1 MSVYNMSFTDTST
14 NIVQLAIGLNN
25 AMGVNIGDITVLLF
39 FVIYMVLSY
48 RESFSEVL
56 LIGSFLSA
64 ILATLFYS
72 AGFASS
78 LSLVASSGAFFVSLA
93 FILIRRT

>member
-1 MSVYNMSFTDTST
+1 MSVYNMSFTENST
-14 NIVQLAIGLNN
+14 NIVELAIGLNT

-56 LIGSFLSA
+56 LIGSFLST

-72 AGFASS
+72 AGFAST
-78 LSLVASSGAFFVSLA
+78 LSLLASSGAFFVSLA
-93 FILIRRT
+93 FVLIRRN

>member
-1 MSVYNMSFTDTST
+1 MSVYNMSFTESST

-25 AMGVNIGDITVLLF
+25 SMGVNIGDITVLLF

-56 LIGSFLSA
+56 LIGSFLST
-64 ILATLFYS
+64 ILATLLYS
-72 AGFASS
+72 AGFAST
-78 LSLVASSGAFFVSLA
+78 LGLVASSGAFFISLA
-93 FILIRRT
+93 FILIRRS

>member
-1 MSVYNMSFTDTST
+1 MSVYNMSFTENST

-72 AGFASS
+72 AGFAST
-78 LSLVASSGAFFVSLA
+78 LSLVASSGAFFIALG
-93 FILIRRT
+93 FTLIRRT